1 MIYLVHGVYFFTLPD
16 VAIGCGSGLNARDQ
30 PAKIDDQRDKFIMP
44 GTRYAFCAAGKGY
57 GTPRLTCLLFYF
69 SRLAGQGIVPNVPTP
84 TAPIAAPHELMLENV
99 PAAVAAS
106 SALLASLA
114 SPFPGCGGGG
124 GCGISSRSTS
134 FRATKNAPGA

>member
-1 MIYLVHGVYFFTLPD
+1 M
-16 VAIGCGSGLNARDQ
+16 
-30 PAKIDDQRDKFIMP
+30 
-44 GTRYAFCAAGKGY
+44 
-57 GTPRLTCLLFYF
+57 LFYF

-114 SPFPGCGGGG
+114 SPFPGCGGGVDAVSVVG
-124 GCGISSRSTS
+124 VLH
-134 FRATKNAPGA
+134 FALLKMHLVHKKNLVRARLVF